1 MTILQSTELPPV
13 PVIVKNL
20 PFLIAT
26 RLSGW
31 KKSEGLLL
39 AARDNVMSHPE
50 GHWRARAE
58 ADLGFLYAMKRR
70 HNEARACFTR
80 ARSIAERLG
89 PDALLARID
98 AAIAK
103 LPAG

>member
-39 AARDNVMSHPE
+39 AARDNVMSPRKVT
-50 GHWRARAE
+50 GAPGQRPISA
-58 ADLGFLYAMKRR
+58 FS
-70 HNEARACFTR
+70 TR
-80 ARSIAERLG
+80 
-89 PDALLARID
+89 
-98 AAIAK
+98 
-103 LPAG
+103 